1 MSRTPDD
8 HSEIDRVVERLKR
21 LEARQAN
28 HERGEAE
35 RRVTTA
41 GLTAGVVA
49 LVLSLSLPWMRSDEG
64 SHLYHASEGSGVEFG
79 HDSARQEI
87 TGWQFL
93 GAGVDL
99 ERWTMVL
106 GVLAVLVVALIALPA
121 LFRVGKWVLRTA
133 QYSGLA
139 LPVILLITWPHSGER
154 DAPVPGG
161 GVWIAVLGAL
171 LVGSMCLYAHSQ
183 ELYRRSPLPAGP
195 R

>member
-8 HSEIDRVVERLKR
+8 RSEIDRVDKRLKR

-28 HERGEAE
+28 HEREEAQ

-41 GLTAGVVA
+41 GLTAGVAA

-79 HDSARQEI
+79 HAPARQEI

-171 LVGSMCLYAHSQ
+171 LVGVACRHALSKESH
-183 ELYRRSPLPAGP
+183 RRSPLLAGP

>member
-28 HERGEAE
+28 HEREEAE

-139 LPVILLITWPHSGER
+139 LPVILLITWPHSGEK